1 MYKDD
6 GEQEHGKVVLTCDAM
21 SLITD
26 KPYSFLEALEDL
38 CKEYVDDMCD
48 YTYHF
53 TTKDV
58 DRAVIA
64 DEKA

>member
-1 MYKDD
+1 M
-6 GEQEHGKVVLTCDAM
+6 LTCDAM

-58 DRAVIA
+58 DRMVIA

>member
-1 MYKDD
+1 MSEFD
-6 GEQEHGKVVLTCDAM
+6 GEQENDKVVLTCDAM

-26 KPYSFLEALEDL
+26 QPYSFLEALEDL

-58 DRAVIA
+58 ANPVIA